1 MSRLTPVPLLVLALG
16 LGGCGGDGEEG
27 AGSPAA
33 PAGQGTRV
41 TLDDYSITPKALVVR
56 RGTTVTATNEGKLA
70 HNFTVERGSDPETDA
85 DDLAATET
93 FVAGDTKSVRLD
105 LPPGRYV
112 TVCTVGNHRELGM
125 VGTVTVK

>member
-1 MSRLTPVPLLVLALG
+1 MT
-16 LGGCGGDGEEG
+16 
-27 AGSPAA
+27 
-33 PAGQGTRV
+33 
-41 TLDDYSITPKALVVR
+41 
-56 RGTTVTATNEGKLA
+56 
-70 HNFTVERGSDPETDA
+70 ETDA

-93 FVAGDTKSVRLD
+93 FVAGDTKSVRLE

>member
-33 PAGQGTRV
+33 PAGKGTKV
-41 TLDDYSITPKALVVR
+41 VLDDYSIRPKALVVR
-56 RGTTVTATNEGKLA
+56 RGTTVTATNKGELA
-70 HNFTVERGSDPETDA
+70 HNFTVERGNDPETDA

-93 FVAGDTKSVRLD
+93 FVSGDTASVRLD
-105 LPPGRYV
+105 LPRGRYV
-112 TVCTVGNHRELGM
+112 TVCTVGDHRELGM
-125 VGTVTVK
+125 VGTLTVK